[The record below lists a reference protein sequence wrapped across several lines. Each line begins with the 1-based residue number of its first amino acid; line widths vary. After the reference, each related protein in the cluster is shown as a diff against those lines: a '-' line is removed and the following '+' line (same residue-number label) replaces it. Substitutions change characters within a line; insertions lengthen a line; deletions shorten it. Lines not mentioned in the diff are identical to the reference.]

1 MTHSPTTTPAEAALK
16 REAAPASSKRHPLAL
31 ALAALAVAALLVLS
45 LSTGEYSIL
54 SQDDGW
60 QIFLAVRVPRT
71 IALVLS
77 GAAMSM
83 SGLVMQ
89 LVTQNRFAEP
99 STTGTTEWAGLG
111 LLVIM
116 IVWPGAPILLRMTCA
131 IVFAF
136 VGTMVFFALLRRV
149 SLRSSLLVPI
159 MGMMLGAVVSAIST
173 FLALETNTLQSVSV
187 WFQGSFTSVYEGQY
201 EVLWIVTVVVAIVF
215 IMADRLTAV
224 SLGEDIAIS
233 LGVNYHRMVLI
244 ATGLVAVATG
254 VVTVVVGSLPF
265 LGLIVPNLV
274 SMSMGDNLRTNL
286 PHDHLPLRNARLGH
300 PRHPRSLRLHHAR
313 AAPGQEGSRP
323 VSVLTSP
330 AHREASTP
338 APTPTSSARTKRP
351 ARHTGA
357 FTSPAARRRWWILFG
372 VVCTVAILAC
382 IGLLAWKN
390 PAHFGTPVF
399 WRLARRRAFAVL
411 AIAIVAVCQG
421 MATVAFQTVANN
433 RIITPSIL
441 GFESL
446 YRAIHTS
453 TIFFLGVAGLNASAT
468 VGNFVGQLA
477 LMIALTLAL
486 YSWLLTSQRA
496 SMHAMLLIGVMLGAG
511 LGSISTF
518 MQRLLTPSEFDVLTA
533 RLFGSIANAQKEYF
547 PIAVPLVAAA
557 AIALVL
563 LTRQLS
569 VLSLGR
575 ETATNLGLNHRR
587 TSVLV
592 LVLVSILMATS
603 TALVG
608 PMTFL
613 GFLVATLAYQFS
625 DTHDHRYIFAM
636 SVALGA
642 AILASAYFVMNHVF
656 NTQGVVSIIIEFV
669 GGLAFIVTILRKGRL

>member
-1 MTHSPTTTPAEAALK
+1 MTHSPTTAPLADAAPK
-16 REAAPASSKRHPLAL
+16 REAAPASSKRRPLAL
-31 ALAALAVAALLVLS
+31 ALATLAVAALLILS

-116 IVWPGAPILLRMTCA
+116 IVWPGAPILVRMTCA

-173 FLALETNTLQSVSV
+173 FVALETNTLQSVSV

-233 LGVNYHRMVLI
+233 LGVNYHRMVLV

-286 PHDHLPLRNARLGH
+286 P
-300 PRHPRSLRLHHAR
+300 
-313 AAPGQEGSRP
+313 
-323 VSVLTSP
+323 
-330 AHREASTP
+330 
-338 APTPTSSARTKRP
+338 
-351 ARHTGA
+351 
-357 FTSPAARRRWWILFG
+357 W
-372 VVCTVAILAC
+372 VCLA
-382 IGLLAWKN
+382 G
-390 PAHFGTPVF
+390 
-399 WRLARRRAFAVL
+399 
-411 AIAIVAVCQG
+411 
-421 MATVAFQTVANN
+421 
-433 RIITPSIL
+433 
-441 GFESL
+441 
-446 YRAIHTS
+446 
-453 TIFFLGVAGLNASAT
+453 
-468 VGNFVGQLA
+468 
-477 LMIALTLAL
+477 
-486 YSWLLTSQRA
+486 
-496 SMHAMLLIGVMLGAG
+496 
-511 LGSISTF
+511 
-518 MQRLLTPSEFDVLTA
+518 
-533 RLFGSIANAQKEYF
+533 
-547 PIAVPLVAAA
+547 
-557 AIALVL
+557 IALVTVTDL
-563 LTRQLS
+563 LARTIIPPPSRCPCRSSWASSELS
-569 VLSLGR
+569 SSSHSCCARPGR
-575 ETATNLGLNHRR
+575 EPSCERHDFPRATRGRLPGPRPGLVRVRKAPRPTHGRVHVPGRPAPLVDHLRGRVRGRNPRLHRSPDVEESRGFRDPGILEARPPACLRGPRDRHRR
-587 TSVLV
+587 
-592 LVLVSILMATS
+592 
-603 TALVG
+603 
-608 PMTFL
+608 
-613 GFLVATLAYQFS
+613 
-625 DTHDHRYIFAM
+625 
-636 SVALGA
+636 
-642 AILASAYFVMNHVF
+642 
-656 NTQGVVSIIIEFV
+656 GVP
-669 GGLAFIVTILRKGRL
+669 GHGDGRLPDGGEQPHHHALNPRI

>member
-1 MTHSPTTTPAEAALK
+1 MTHSPTTATPTDAALK
-16 REAAPASSKRHPLAL
+16 REAAPASSKRRPLAL

-60 QIFLAVRVPRT
+60 KIFLAVRVPRT

-116 IVWPGAPILLRMTCA
+116 IVWPGAPILVRMTCA

-286 PHDHLPLRNARLGH
+286 PWVCLAGISLVTITDLLARTIIS
-300 PRHPRSLRLHHAR
+300 PF
-313 AAPGQEGSRP
+313 EMP
-323 VSVLTSP
+323 VSVILGIL
-330 AHREASTP
+330 
-338 APTPTSSARTKRP
+338 
-351 ARHTGA
+351 GA
-357 FTSPAARRRWWILFG
+357 F
-372 VVCTVAILAC
+372 
-382 IGLLAWKN
+382 
-390 PAHFGTPVF
+390 VF
-399 WRLARRRAFAVL
+399 IMLVLRQAKKGAVL
-411 AIAIVAVCQG
+411 
-421 MATVAFQTVANN
+421 
-433 RIITPSIL
+433 
-441 GFESL
+441 
-446 YRAIHTS
+446 
-453 TIFFLGVAGLNASAT
+453 
-468 VGNFVGQLA
+468 
-477 LMIALTLAL
+477 
-486 YSWLLTSQRA
+486 
-496 SMHAMLLIGVMLGAG
+496 
-511 LGSISTF
+511 
-518 MQRLLTPSEFDVLTA
+518 
-533 RLFGSIANAQKEYF
+533 
-547 PIAVPLVAAA
+547 
-557 AIALVL
+557 
-563 LTRQLS
+563 
-569 VLSLGR
+569 
-575 ETATNLGLNHRR
+575 
-587 TSVLV
+587 
-592 LVLVSILMATS
+592 
-603 TALVG
+603 
-608 PMTFL
+608 
-613 GFLVATLAYQFS
+613 
-625 DTHDHRYIFAM
+625 
-636 SVALGA
+636 
-642 AILASAYFVMNHVF
+642 
-656 NTQGVVSIIIEFV
+656 
-669 GGLAFIVTILRKGRL
+669 

>member
-1 MTHSPTTTPAEAALK
+1 
-16 REAAPASSKRHPLAL
+16 
-31 ALAALAVAALLVLS
+31 
-45 LSTGEYSIL
+45 
-54 SQDDGW
+54 
-60 QIFLAVRVPRT
+60 
-71 IALVLS
+71 
-77 GAAMSM
+77 
-83 SGLVMQ
+83 
-89 LVTQNRFAEP
+89 
-99 STTGTTEWAGLG
+99 
-111 LLVIM
+111 M
-116 IVWPGAPILLRMTCA
+116 IVWPGAPILVRMNCA

-201 EVLWIVTVVVAIVF
+201 EILWIVAIIVAIVF
-215 IMADRLTAV
+215 VMADRLTAV
-224 SLGEDIAIS
+224 SLGEDIAVS
-233 LGVNYHRMVLI
+233 LGVNYHRMILI

-286 PHDHLPLRNARLGH
+286 PWVCLAGIALVTVTDLLARTIIS
-300 PRHPRSLRLHHAR
+300 PF
-313 AAPGQEGSRP
+313 EMP
-323 VSVLTSP
+323 VSVILGVL
-330 AHREASTP
+330 
-338 APTPTSSARTKRP
+338 
-351 ARHTGA
+351 GA
-357 FTSPAARRRWWILFG
+357 FVFIALVLRQARKGPSCEHPVLLRDPRGRLRFPGPGLVRAHETPHPTHRCLHLPGRPRRWWILFG
-372 VVCTVAILAC
+372 LVCAVAILAC
-382 IGLLAWKN
+382 IGLIAWKN
-390 PAHFGTPVF
+390 PAQFDTPVF

-533 RLFGSIANAQKEYF
+533 RLFGSIANAQKD
-547 PIAVPLVAAA
+547 
-557 AIALVL
+557 
-563 LTRQLS
+563 
-569 VLSLGR
+569 SLHPSR
-575 ETATNLGLNHRR
+575 H
-587 TSVLV
+587 
-592 LVLVSILMATS
+592 
-603 TALVG
+603 
-608 PMTFL
+608 FL
-613 GFLVATLAYQFS
+613 
-625 DTHDHRYIFAM
+625 I
-636 SVALGA
+636 
-642 AILASAYFVMNHVF
+642 
-656 NTQGVVSIIIEFV
+656 
-669 GGLAFIVTILRKGRL
+669 

>member
-1 MTHSPTTTPAEAALK
+1 MTHSPTTATPADAALE
-16 REAAPASSKRHPLAL
+16 REAAPASSKRRPLAL
-31 ALAALAVAALLVLS
+31 ALATLAVAALLILS

-116 IVWPGAPILLRMTCA
+116 IVWPGAPILVRMTCA

-274 SMSMGDNLRTNL
+274 SLSMGDNLRTNL
-286 PHDHLPLRNARLGH
+286 PWVCLAGISLVTVTDLLARTIIS
-300 PRHPRSLRLHHAR
+300 PF
-313 AAPGQEGSRP
+313 EMP
-323 VSVLTSP
+323 VSVILGVL
-330 AHREASTP
+330 
-338 APTPTSSARTKRP
+338 
-351 ARHTGA
+351 GA
-357 FTSPAARRRWWILFG
+357 F
-372 VVCTVAILAC
+372 
-382 IGLLAWKN
+382 
-390 PAHFGTPVF
+390 VF
-399 WRLARRRAFAVL
+399 
-411 AIAIVAVCQG
+411 
-421 MATVAFQTVANN
+421 
-433 RIITPSIL
+433 
-441 GFESL
+441 
-446 YRAIHTS
+446 
-453 TIFFLGVAGLNASAT
+453 
-468 VGNFVGQLA
+468 
-477 LMIALTLAL
+477 
-486 YSWLLTSQRA
+486 
-496 SMHAMLLIGVMLGAG
+496 
-511 LGSISTF
+511 
-518 MQRLLTPSEFDVLTA
+518 
-533 RLFGSIANAQKEYF
+533 
-547 PIAVPLVAAA
+547 
-557 AIALVL
+557 IALVL
-563 LTRQLS
+563 RQ
-569 VLSLGR
+569 
-575 ETATNLGLNHRR
+575 A
-587 TSVLV
+587 
-592 LVLVSILMATS
+592 
-603 TALVG
+603 
-608 PMTFL
+608 
-613 GFLVATLAYQFS
+613 
-625 DTHDHRYIFAM
+625 
-636 SVALGA
+636 
-642 AILASAYFVMNHVF
+642 
-656 NTQGVVSIIIEFV
+656 
-669 GGLAFIVTILRKGRL
+669 RKGAVL